1 MYNVF
6 MLLNISVHKPTST
19 RLTKIPTG
27 ATNKILN
34 TPTGIAYNNL
44 ASKDHY
50 RHVTTTM
57 LPKKFDS
64 NDI

>member
-1 MYNVF
+1 MFNVF

-27 ATNKILN
+27 TTNKILN
-34 TPTGIAYNNL
+34 TPTGVAYNNL
-44 ASKDHY
+44 PSKDHY